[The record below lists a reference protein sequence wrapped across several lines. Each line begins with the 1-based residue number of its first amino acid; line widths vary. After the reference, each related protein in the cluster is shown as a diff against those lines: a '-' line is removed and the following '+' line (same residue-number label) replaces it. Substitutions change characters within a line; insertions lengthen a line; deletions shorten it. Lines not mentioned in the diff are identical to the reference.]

1 MTPIPDPT
9 EAQLAPLSKLERRT
23 FRAADWFVRHMR
35 WWATLW
41 NYTFM
46 AGLTWLA
53 CSRRLRVSGLEH
65 VADLGPRD
73 RALLVANHR
82 SFFDFFQV
90 MSVANRDTRLGRRLF
105 FPVRST
111 FFYDHPLG
119 PLVNLLMS
127 GMSMFPP
134 IMRHRSGVRFNEYAL
149 DRCVAELQ
157 VPGTVVG
164 IHPEGTRNKGPDPY
178 TLLRVTRG
186 VGRVALQARGVRV
199 VPIFVLG
206 GGNDLPLEI
215 VRNFTARERYPLD
228 VMFGPA
234 VDLSDLVDRAED
246 AAAWKEAARRCV
258 EAIEALGAEHRRR
271 YGGPPHAA
279 APPASAAVVA
289 AAGDEDA
296 DP

>member
-1 MTPIPDPT
+1 MPVPPVPRPT
-9 EAQLAPLSKLERRT
+9 AAQLEPLSSLERRC
-23 FRAADWFVRHMR
+23 FAAADLFMRRLR
-35 WWATLW
+35 WWSVLW
-41 NYTFM
+41 NSTFM
-46 AGLTWLA
+46 VVLTWLA
-53 CSRRLRVSGLEH
+53 TGRRMRVQGLEH
-65 VADLGPRD
+65 VADLGPTD
-73 RALLVANHR
+73 RVLLVANHR

-90 MSVANRDTRLGRRLF
+90 MAVAFARLHLGRRLI

-119 PLVNLLMS
+119 PLVNFLMS

-134 IMRHRSGVRFNEYAL
+134 ILRSRAGVRFNEYAL

-157 VPGTVVG
+157 APGTVVG

-186 VGRVALQARGVRV
+186 VGRVALQAGPGVRV

-206 GGNDLPLEI
+206 GENNLAEE
-215 VRNFTARERYPLD
+215 VRRNFLEPARYPLD

-234 VDLSDLVDRAED
+234 VELSDLSGRGED

-258 EAIEALGAEHRRR
+258 AGIEALAEEHRRR
-271 YGGPPHAA
+271 YAAEAGPSEQGA
-279 APPASAAVVA
+279 
-289 AAGDEDA
+289 
-296 DP
+296 